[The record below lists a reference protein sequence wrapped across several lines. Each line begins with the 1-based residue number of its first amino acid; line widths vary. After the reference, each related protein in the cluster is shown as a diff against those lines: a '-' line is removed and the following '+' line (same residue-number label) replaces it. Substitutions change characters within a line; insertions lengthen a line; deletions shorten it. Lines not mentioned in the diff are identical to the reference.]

1 MKGTWFKLLGLMLGL
16 VLTVQA
22 WGQEVFYVYRTD
34 GSVQVFEL
42 AEVDSMFCSRTDL
55 SGREQASYVT
65 QEIWT
70 SDSVYRIPMAEVD
83 SVVFDVNRLQ
93 VSGDYKALDGYTYH
107 IDAADTGSGQFTVAF
122 SGEVPEFQAGDV
134 VVLQS
139 DTATFLRRV
148 KDAATAGGYVSL
160 STEAAY
166 LSDLFTS
173 GSFVLSTE
181 PSPVAMKRSSSG
193 DMVYYP
199 IAVGYYD
206 ESGQYHVVHRK
217 PSTRAEF
224 EKRVFSDV
232 IDYSGKSFH
241 KTDYTNLY
249 LESCRFDFNLDL
261 VMSFN
266 FNSLAEGWE
275 QYHKGNLALY
285 KAVLRGN
292 AETDF
297 MLRFDAEYEKN
308 EDLDEILLKRNIH
321 QPISVWFAPSGIPIN
336 LTLNTHLLAD
346 GEYSCEGNFSAYAG
360 FASSTTAELGFSWTQ
375 SSGLKPYATFNHD
388 FTWHKPTIEGEA
400 HLSEKQSVFPRF
412 NFSLYGLVGPSFD
425 IKPYLRQ
432 TLDLSFWDELGSNP
446 KDYYG
451 SEYNMYTGFDG
462 AAGVN
467 FLPLIGNNILAGPV
481 EWNINEALLYT
492 SPYDISFKES
502 SSETVMGDQPVE
514 VTFSVRDYNYLSKRP
529 VSSTFPLSV
538 KFETNCGRVEHDFA
552 NVDVSTGD
560 VSMTWTPSA
569 IPEGETPYL
578 RATLYGSEGKVLA
591 EDRWETTIPSV
602 RTLEAGSVT
611 EESAVLSGE
620 VSGISGSSSDYRYG
634 FFYGTS
640 SVPSVG
646 GREIR
651 VGSNGDGR
659 YTYSLSGLKDNT
671 TYYYC
676 AYLSVGGQYTYG
688 DVRSFT
694 TEKKKD
700 EITPGQIVDLGLS
713 VKWAGWNVGASRP
726 EEYGGYYA
734 WGELHE
740 KSDYDRDTY
749 QYYDQENYEWIFIG
763 DNISCTQYDVARAQW
778 GGSWRMPT
786 IAECQELIDKCT
798 WTRTTYN
805 GVKGQKVT
813 GPNGNSIFL
822 PAAGYRGSTSV
833 YYQGLHGYYW
843 SGTLDEGYSYNAYSL
858 LFSLGNAYWDS
869 GYRSNG
875 QSVRPVSE

>member
-1 MKGTWFKLLGLMLGL
+1 MMLGL
-16 VLTVQA
+16 FLCDTVQA
-22 WGQEVFYVYRTD
+22 QEVFYVYRTD

-42 AEVDSMFCSRTDL
+42 AAVDSMFCSQTDL
-55 SGREQASYVT
+55 SGRRQTEFVT

-70 SDSVYRIPMAEVD
+70 PDSVYRIPMAEVD

-93 VSGDYKALDGYTYH
+93 VSRDYKALDGYTYQ
-107 IDAADTGSGQFTVAF
+107 IDAFDTGSGQFTVVF
-122 SGEVPEFQAGDV
+122 SGAVPDFQTGDV

-139 DTATFLRRV
+139 DTATYLRRV
-148 KDAATAGGYVSL
+148 KDAVAAGGYVSL

-193 DMVYYP
+193 EMVYYP
-199 IAVGYYD
+199 VAVSYYD
-206 ESGQYHVVHRK
+206 ESGQYHMVRRK

-224 EKRVFSDV
+224 EKRVFSGV

-241 KTDYTNLY
+241 KTDHTNLY

-266 FNSLAEGWE
+266 FNSLQEGWE

-297 MLRFDAEYEKN
+297 MLRFDAKYEKN
-308 EDLDEILLKRNIH
+308 EDFDEILLKRNIH
-321 QPISVWFAPSGIPIN
+321 QPISVWFAPYGIYIN

-346 GEYSCEGNFSAYAG
+346 GEYSCEGDFSAYAG
-360 FASSTTAELGFSWTQ
+360 YASSSTAELGFSWTQ
-375 SSGLKPYATFNHD
+375 FSGLQPYATFQND
-388 FTWHKPTIEGEA
+388 FTWHKPTIEGGA
-400 HLSEKQSVFPRF
+400 HLSEKLSVFPRF

-432 TLDLSFWDELGSNP
+432 ALDLGFWDELGSNP

-462 AAGVN
+462 AVSVS
-467 FLPLIGNNILAGPV
+467 FLPLVGNDLLAGPS

-492 SPYDISFKES
+492 SPYDLFFKES
-502 SSETVMGDQPVE
+502 SSETVMCDQPVE
-514 VTFSVRDYNYLSKRP
+514 VTFSVRDYNYLYKRP
-529 VSSTFPLSV
+529 VTPIFPLSV

-552 NVDVSTGD
+552 NVDVATGD
-560 VSMTWTPSA
+560 VTMTWIPSTG
-569 IPEGETPYL
+569 PEGETPYL
-578 RATLYGSEGKVLA
+578 QATLYNSEGKVLA
-591 EDRWETTIPSV
+591 EDRWETTFPSV

-611 EESAVLSGE
+611 EKSAILSGS
-620 VSGISGSSSDYRYG
+620 VSGISGSSSDCRYG

-646 GREIR
+646 GLEIQ
-651 VGSNGDGR
+651 VGSNRDGE
-659 YTYSLSGLKDNT
+659 YAYSLTGLKDNT

-676 AYLSVGGQYTYG
+676 AYLSVDDQYTYG

-700 EITPGQIVDLGLS
+700 EITPGQMVDLGLS
-713 VKWAGWNVGASRP
+713 VKWAGWNVGASCP

-734 WGELHE
+734 WGELYE
-740 KSDYDRDTY
+740 KSDYREDTY
-749 QYYDQENYEWIFIG
+749 QYWDQENGDWIFIG
-763 DNISCTQYDVARAQW
+763 NNISGTQYDVARAQW
-778 GGSWRMPT
+778 GGRWRMPT
-786 IAECQELIDKCT
+786 EVEIKELINKCD
-798 WTRTTYN
+798 WIWMTYN
-805 GVKGQKVT
+805 GVSGQKVT

-822 PAAGYRGSTSV
+822 PAAGCRFGTSV
-833 YYQGLHGYYW
+833 YDQGSSGYYR
-843 SGTLDEGYSYNAYSL
+843 SGLLCEDSNNAAYYL
-858 LFSLGNAYWDS
+858 YLFNGVARWNRY
-869 GYRSNG
+869 YRYYG
-875 QSVRPVSE
+875 LSVRPVSE